1 MRGPAFFRSS
11 HWTLLI
17 GCLLAS
23 CASTPLGTP
32 RPVPASALALAEEA
46 RTQEHM
52 GDQDRVRELWQ
63 AASELDPSWLLPRRS
78 LQLLDLADGRGPTV
92 LEQAQLASAR
102 GTPGSAYLLARLA
115 SDNVSAY
122 LLALHSEPEDA
133 WLRHG
138 LAVTLSREGR
148 LTESLVEAG
157 LAVQQA
163 RSSSERVFFL
173 ARLAAG
179 LYIQDTEEGPA
190 LAFDRML
197 KVWQTLESDQWA
209 WVDLSGQLLNL
220 NVRGDRAAWQR
231 SLASSLQGDARLS
244 SALRKKVA
252 ALLVKD
258 SYARTLLA
266 RKPQVGQ
273 PLDEGLSI
281 SFALDFSDGDDV
293 ERARVLWRKDLPPQA
308 TDSEGRPR
316 DERLLAVDEALGELQ
331 LRRGVEQLRALGETL
346 LGAGRPD
353 WAERVADALHHA
365 GARKDFTPIMDPAKR
380 AWCKKNA
387 EQLLVRARLLE
398 SRQTALRNALDDLGR
413 GRLERVLGPDAAPKK
428 GGRRELGSFRVKKS
442 SGDMD
447 QILSAMDAR
456 LGPYSRAASGDGREP
471 RQGYGL
477 KQSTR
482 IDLWPI
488 LTGIAGADGVGITQ
502 PGLGALAR
510 DLGFY
515 VQIVAPTGQNTQTRL
530 ARLVLQEAAQGE
542 LLGRPWQGTRI
553 LLGDVQSKYPDWKI
567 SGAALPDQYWVL
579 LPEIVRGQNNW
590 RSLAAR
596 FKGRPEAVQAALAQT
611 GLLPASGVRTCDTRP
626 GLGEAERLALA
637 VMVSLGEESAQQLV
651 VPSLEDLL
659 DLTMRHEE
667 GHMADYEEWLPPSEA
682 LFQVLSL
689 FWQGGFS
696 VRGIWAHLE
705 ARAQL
710 TAMAVA
716 QDPRLG
722 LAQILRMVEAR
733 ERTRGPTAHPHA
745 EGYEWLLKKILLEL
759 KRNPRGLDPSRSLL
773 HQLHLLAPQELAA
786 VCLLLAEEEGLVRH

>member
-1 MRGPAFFRSS
+1 MGPVLFRPS
-11 HWTLLI
+11 HLALLI
-17 GCLLAS
+17 GCLLAG
-23 CASTPLGTP
+23 CASTPLLAP

-52 GDQDRVRELWQ
+52 GDPDRARELWQ
-63 AASELDPSWLLPRRS
+63 AASDLDPSWLLPRRS
-78 LQLLDLADGRGPTV
+78 MQLLDLADAKGPAV
-92 LEQAQLASAR
+92 LEQAHLASAR

-115 SDNVSAY
+115 SDDVKAY

-133 WLRHG
+133 WLHHG

-148 LTESLVEAG
+148 LTESLAESR

-173 ARLAAG
+173 ARLATG
-179 LYIQDTEEGPA
+179 LYIQDTKEGPA
-190 LAFDRML
+190 RAFDRML
-197 KVWQTLESDQWA
+197 KLWQTLESDQWA

-231 SLASSLQGDARLS
+231 SLASSMQGDARLS
-244 SALRKKVA
+244 SAQRRKVA
-252 ALLVKD
+252 SLLVKD
-258 SYARTLLA
+258 SYARKLLA
-266 RKPQVGQ
+266 RKPKAGQ
-273 PLDEGLSI
+273 SLEEGLSI
-281 SFALDFSDGDDV
+281 SFALDFGDGDDV

-316 DERLLAVDEALGELQ
+316 DERLLAVDIALGELQ
-331 LRRGVEQLRALGETL
+331 REGGVEQLRALGETL

-353 WAERVADALHHA
+353 WAQRVADALHRA
-365 GARKDFTPIMDPAKR
+365 GAEGD
-380 AWCKKNA
+380 

-398 SRQTALRNALDDLGR
+398 SRQTALRDALDDLGR
-413 GRLERVLGPDAAPKK
+413 GRLERVLELDSAPKK
-428 GGRRELGSFRVKKS
+428 GGRRGLGSFRVKKN

-447 QILSAMDAR
+447 QVLSALEAR
-456 LGPYSRAASGDGREP
+456 LGSYSRAESGDGREP
-471 RQGYGL
+471 REGYGL

-488 LTGIAGADGVGITQ
+488 LTGIAGADGTGITQ
-502 PGLGALAR
+502 PGLGTLAR

-515 VQIVAPTGQNTQTRL
+515 VQIVAPTGQDTQTRL

-553 LLGDVQSKYPDWKI
+553 LLGDVQSRYPDWQI
-567 SGAALPDQYWVL
+567 SGAAMPDQYWVL

-596 FKGRPEAVQAALAQT
+596 FEGRPEAVQAALAQT

-682 LFQVLSL
+682 LFKVLRL
-689 FWQGGFS
+689 FWQGGLS
-696 VRGIWAHLE
+696 VRGIWAHVE

-733 ERTRGPTAHPHA
+733 ERTRGPTVHPHA

-773 HQLHLLAPQELAA
+773 HQLHLLAPEELAA

>member
-1 MRGPAFFRSS
+1 MGPVLFRPSRLA
-11 HWTLLI
+11 LLI
-17 GCLLAS
+17 GCLLAG
-23 CASTPLGTP
+23 CASTPLLAP

-52 GDQDRVRELWQ
+52 GDQDRARELWQ
-63 AASELDPSWLLPRRS
+63 AASDLDPSWLLPRRS
-78 LQLLDLADGRGPTV
+78 MQLLDLADAKGPAV
-92 LEQAQLASAR
+92 LEQAHLASAR

-115 SDNVSAY
+115 SDDVRAY
-122 LLALHSEPEDA
+122 LLALRSEPEDA
-133 WLRHG
+133 WLHHG

-148 LTESLVEAG
+148 LTESLAESR

-173 ARLAAG
+173 ARLATG
-179 LYIQDTEEGPA
+179 LYIQDTREGPA
-190 LAFDRML
+190 RAFDRML
-197 KVWQTLESDQWA
+197 KLWQTLESDQWA

-231 SLASSLQGDARLS
+231 SLASSMQGDARLS
-244 SALRKKVA
+244 SALRRKVA
-252 ALLVKD
+252 SLLVKD
-258 SYARTLLA
+258 SYARKLLA
-266 RKPQVGQ
+266 RKPKAGQ
-273 PLDEGLSI
+273 SLEEGLSI
-281 SFALDFSDGDDV
+281 SFALDFGDGDDV
-293 ERARVLWRKDLPPQA
+293 ERARALWRKDLPPQA

-316 DERLLAVDEALGELQ
+316 DERLLAVDKALGELQ
-331 LRRGVEQLRALGETL
+331 REGGVEQLRTLGETL
-346 LGAGRPD
+346 LSAGRPD
-353 WAERVADALHHA
+353 WAQRVADALHRA
-365 GARKDFTPIMDPAKR
+365 GAEGD
-380 AWCKKNA
+380 
-387 EQLLVRARLLE
+387 EQLFVRARLLE

-413 GRLERVLGPDAAPKK
+413 GRLERVLELDSAPKK
-428 GGRRELGSFRVKKS
+428 GGRRALGSFRVKKN

-447 QILSAMDAR
+447 QVLSALEAR
-456 LGPYSRAASGDGREP
+456 LGSYSRAASGDGREP
-471 RQGYGL
+471 REGYGL

-488 LTGIAGADGVGITQ
+488 LTGIAGADGAGITQ
-502 PGLGALAR
+502 PGLGTLAR

-515 VQIVAPTGQNTQTRL
+515 VQIVAPTGQDTQTRL

-553 LLGDVQSKYPDWKI
+553 LLGDVQSRYPDWQI
-567 SGAALPDQYWVL
+567 SGAAMPDQYWVL

-596 FKGRPEAVQAALAQT
+596 FEGRPEAVQAALAQT

-626 GLGEAERLALA
+626 GLGEAERVALA
-637 VMVSLGEESAQQLV
+637 VMVSSGEESAQQLV
-651 VPSLEDLL
+651 VPSLETLL
-659 DLTMRHEE
+659 ELTMHHEE
-667 GHMADYEEWLPPSEA
+667 AHMADYEEWLPPSEA
-682 LFQVLSL
+682 LFKVLRL
-689 FWQGGFS
+689 FWQGGLS
-696 VRGIWAHLE
+696 VRGIWAHVE

-733 ERTRGPTAHPHA
+733 ERTRGPTVHPHA

-786 VCLLLAEEEGLVRH
+786 VCLLLAEEEGLVQH

>member
-1 MRGPAFFRSS
+1 MGPVLFRPS
-11 HWTLLI
+11 HLTLLI
-17 GCLLAS
+17 GCLLAG
-23 CASTPLGTP
+23 CASTPLLAP

-52 GDQDRVRELWQ
+52 GDQDRARELWQ
-63 AASELDPSWLLPRRS
+63 AASDLDPSWLLPRRS
-78 LQLLDLADGRGPTV
+78 MQLLDLADAKGPAV
-92 LEQAQLASAR
+92 LEQAHLASAR

-115 SDNVSAY
+115 SDDVKAY
-122 LLALHSEPEDA
+122 LLALRSEPEDA
-133 WLRHG
+133 WLHHG

-148 LTESLVEAG
+148 LTESLAESR

-173 ARLAAG
+173 ARLATG
-179 LYIQDTEEGPA
+179 LYIQDTREGPA
-190 LAFDRML
+190 RAFDRML
-197 KVWQTLESDQWA
+197 KLWQTLESDQWA

-231 SLASSLQGDARLS
+231 SLASSMQGDARLS
-244 SALRKKVA
+244 SALRRKVA
-252 ALLVKD
+252 SLLVKD
-258 SYARTLLA
+258 SYARKLLA
-266 RKPQVGQ
+266 RKPKAGQ
-273 PLDEGLSI
+273 SLEEGLSI
-281 SFALDFSDGDDV
+281 SFALDFGDGDDV
-293 ERARVLWRKDLPPQA
+293 ERARALWRKDLPPQA

-316 DERLLAVDEALGELQ
+316 DERLLAVDKALGELQ
-331 LRRGVEQLRALGETL
+331 REGGVEQLRTLGETL
-346 LGAGRPD
+346 LSAGRPD
-353 WAERVADALHHA
+353 WAQRVADALHRA
-365 GARKDFTPIMDPAKR
+365 GAEGD
-380 AWCKKNA
+380 
-387 EQLLVRARLLE
+387 EQLFVRARLLE

-413 GRLERVLGPDAAPKK
+413 GRLERVLELDSAPKK
-428 GGRRELGSFRVKKS
+428 GGRRALGSFRVKKN

-447 QILSAMDAR
+447 QVLSALEAR
-456 LGPYSRAASGDGREP
+456 LGSYSRAASGDGREP
-471 RQGYGL
+471 REGYGL

-488 LTGIAGADGVGITQ
+488 LTGIAGADGAGITQ
-502 PGLGALAR
+502 PGLGTLAR

-515 VQIVAPTGQNTQTRL
+515 VQIVAPTGQDTQTRL

-553 LLGDVQSKYPDWKI
+553 LLGDVQSRYPDWQI
-567 SGAALPDQYWVL
+567 SGAAMPDQYWVL

-596 FKGRPEAVQAALAQT
+596 FEGRPEAVQAALAQT

-626 GLGEAERLALA
+626 GLGEAERVALA
-637 VMVSLGEESAQQLV
+637 VMVSSGEESAQQLV
-651 VPSLEDLL
+651 VPSLETLL
-659 DLTMRHEE
+659 ELTMHHEE
-667 GHMADYEEWLPPSEA
+667 AHMADYEEWLPPSEA
-682 LFQVLSL
+682 LFKVLRL
-689 FWQGGFS
+689 FWQGGLS
-696 VRGIWAHLE
+696 VRGIWAHVE

-733 ERTRGPTAHPHA
+733 ERTRGPTVHPHA

-786 VCLLLAEEEGLVRH
+786 VCLLLAEEEGLVQH